1 LQIEIV
7 SKYSGSRVED
17 ALKLGEKTALITGA
31 GRGIGSAIALAFAGE
46 GANLGLCSRTMSET
60 EKVASQAKVLG
71 SKAAT
76 YRVDVSNYEDVQNMV
91 NDVALRFGRIDVL
104 VNNAGIY
111 GPIGP
116 FWKNDRTE
124 WLNGVAV
131 NLFGTIHCIMSVL
144 PHMIRQRGG
153 KIINIAGG
161 GEGPFPRFSSYACS
175 KSAIVR
181 LTETLAE
188 ELREHHIDVNSIA
201 PGPVNTRLLEEIL
214 AAGQEAGDHYQK
226 AKKQQASGG
235 VSPEK
240 TTALAVFLASE
251 SSTGLTGRLLSAVW
265 DNWQELDIK
274 SVKGSSLYQMR
285 RIDGKR
291 FVEAR

>member
-1 LQIEIV
+1 
-7 SKYSGSRVED
+7 
-17 ALKLGEKTALITGA
+17 
-31 GRGIGSAIALAFAGE
+31 
-46 GANLGLCSRTMSET
+46 MSET
-60 EKVASQAKVLG
+60 EKVASQTKALG
-71 SKAAT
+71 SKTAT
-76 YRVDVSNYEDVQNMV
+76 YRVDVSNYEEVQSMVKDVV
-91 NDVALRFGRIDVL
+91 LRFGRIDVL

-116 FWKNDRTE
+116 LWKNDRAE
-124 WLNGVAV
+124 WLNGVAI

-144 PHMIRQRGG
+144 PHMISQHGS
-153 KIINIAGG
+153 KIINVAGG

-201 PGPVNTRLLEEIL
+201 PGPVNTRLLDQVL
-214 AAGQEAGDHYQK
+214 AAGEEAGDHYEK
-226 AKKQQASGG
+226 AKKQKMSGG

-240 TTALAVFLASE
+240 AATLAVFLASE
-251 SSTGLTGRLLSAVW
+251 SSNGLTGRLLSAVW
-265 DNWQELDIK
+265 DNWEQLDI
-274 SVKGSSLYQMR
+274 SSIKGSPLYQMR

-291 FVEAR
+291 FVEVR